1 MAMLG
6 KEVRMSRLV
15 NPESKKMMAI
25 TVDHAISRG
34 IAPMKGLQPIQ
45 ETIEKIVMGRP
56 DAMTM
61 TKGIA
66 EHCMWPF
73 CRKGG
78 PFDEGIK
85 LFPGIAYQGHY
96 IRGQW
101 MRRCGWERMR
111 FPWEP

>member
-34 IAPMKGLQPIQ
+34 IAPKAGCYDHDKGNRGTLH
-45 ETIEKIVMGRP
+45 V
-56 DAMTM
+56 AL
-61 TKGIA
+61 
-66 EHCMWPF
+66 

-96 IRGQW
+96 IRVSG
-101 MRRCGWERMR
+101 
-111 FPWEP
+111 